1 MNCKGVI
8 RELSNY
14 IDGALDPLISQEIE
28 RHLGH
33 CDDCKM
39 LVDQTRKTIEIF
51 CGSKRMSLP
60 GDVRSRIHAAL
71 KAKMSEKPN

>member
-14 IDGALDPLISQEIE
+14 IDGELDPVVLQEIE

-33 CDDCKM
+33 CEDCKM

-51 CGSKRMSLP
+51 CGSKRVTLP
-60 GDVRSRIHAAL
+60 SDVRSRIHAAL
-71 KAKMSEKPN
+71 KTKMDEKPN